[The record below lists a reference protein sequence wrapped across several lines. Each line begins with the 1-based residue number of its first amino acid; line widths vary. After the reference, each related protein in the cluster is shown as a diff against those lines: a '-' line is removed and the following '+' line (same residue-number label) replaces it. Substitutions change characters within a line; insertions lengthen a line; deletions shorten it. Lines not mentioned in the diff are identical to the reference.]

1 MQLCVVVTPKA
12 ARKGFDGFREDASGK
27 RELVCK
33 VTQAP
38 EGGKATKAVCELVAR
53 SIGIPKSKVRC
64 VRGETSRHKQLEVDC
79 DPSVFEAWLR
89 TL

>member
-27 RELVCK
+27 R
-33 VTQAP
+33 
-38 EGGKATKAVCELVAR
+38 ELVAR